1 MAATQAVI
9 HINLAHNINYM
20 GLSDN
25 IYLLRTDFIF
35 LYVEWYFEYSF
46 QMDRT
51 QNTSI
56 FFYDNIQLCDPPI
69 AIVYLYSVRKMKLT
83 DDSLYLYNTPGNKPH
98 YANIFFSQG
107 LVLLPNWLYK
117 KQNVVN
123 ISYLFY
129 TSSFFHWKRL
139 S

>member
-35 LYVEWYFEYSF
+35 LYVEWYFEYSV

-83 DDSLYLYNTPGNKPH
+83 DDSLYLYKTGISH
-98 YANIFFSQG
+98 IMLIYFSHKG
-107 LVLLPNWLYK
+107 LCYCLIDSIRSKTL
-117 KQNVVN
+117 
-123 ISYLFY
+123 
-129 TSSFFHWKRL
+129 
-139 S
+139 